1 MGMSRSPVAI
11 CENGK
16 SGQAIH
22 APLAIAGPFDDSRT
36 TSCSGCRA
44 PVSCQDQDRH
54 SARRIRQPARSDV
67 AWLDANCGADGWTST
82 PSSTRGVV
90 NDALAICFADA
101 TLASAFVA
109 RWCAMQ
115 RVEIVDGVYQVR
127 NDEPTP
133 RIGAA
138 LHRTL

>member
-1 MGMSRSPVAI
+1 MRAIQKALQDVEFRFPV
-11 CENGK
+11 
-16 SGQAIH
+16 
-22 APLAIAGPFDDSRT
+22 
-36 TSCSGCRA
+36 
-44 PVSCQDQDRH
+44 
-54 SARRIRQPARSDV
+54 RIRIGIPLEGLGNRLGQMN

-90 NDALAICFADA
+90 NDALAICFADV

>member
-1 MGMSRSPVAI
+1 MKAAQQAAREAEHRFPV
-11 CENGK
+11 
-16 SGQAIH
+16 
-22 APLAIAGPFDDSRT
+22 
-36 TSCSGCRA
+36 
-44 PVSCQDQDRH
+44 
-54 SARRIRQPARSDV
+54 RIRIGIPPEGLGSRLDQMN
-67 AWLDANCGADGWTST
+67 AWLDSNCGADGWTSI

-127 NDEPTP
+127 DDEPMP
-133 RIGAA
+133 RIGADQGDFGEAPSEAPDAVASA
-138 LHRTL
+138 LEPQPPSRVMTRKRR

>member
-1 MGMSRSPVAI
+1 VRSLQQAVRDAEHRFPV
-11 CENGK
+11 
-16 SGQAIH
+16 
-22 APLAIAGPFDDSRT
+22 
-36 TSCSGCRA
+36 
-44 PVSCQDQDRH
+44 
-54 SARRIRQPARSDV
+54 RIRIGIPPEGFGNRLDQMNE
-67 AWLDANCGADGWTST
+67 WLDANCGADGWTST

-90 NDALAICFADA
+90 NDALAICFAAA

-127 NDEPTP
+127 DDGPTP

-138 LHRTL
+138 PHRTP

>member
-1 MGMSRSPVAI
+1 MRAQ
-11 CENGK
+11 
-16 SGQAIH
+16 QAVRDTERRF
-22 APLAIAGPFDDSRT
+22 PM
-36 TSCSGCRA
+36 
-44 PVSCQDQDRH
+44 
-54 SARRIRQPARSDV
+54 RIRIVIPPLGLDNRLDQMK

-82 PSSTRGVV
+82 PSSTLGVV

-127 NDEPTP
+127 DDEPMP

-138 LHRTL
+138 LRRTP